1 MLLCILS
8 ILILPVKNRRWDG
21 GFAKQTKFI
30 KHDES
35 YFSAVP
41 STWYKKQ
48 EKKEEQEVQDTLT
61 LKSGGKSYI
70 RKCQQF

>member
-1 MLLCILS
+1 M
-8 ILILPVKNRRWDG
+8 G

-35 YFSAVP
+35 YFSTVP

-48 EKKEEQEVQDTLT
+48 EKKEQEVQDTLT